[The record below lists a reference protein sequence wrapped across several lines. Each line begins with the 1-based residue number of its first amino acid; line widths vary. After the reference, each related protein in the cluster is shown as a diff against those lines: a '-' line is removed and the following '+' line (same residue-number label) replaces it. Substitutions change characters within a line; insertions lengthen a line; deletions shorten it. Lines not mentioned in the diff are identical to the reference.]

1 MWFIAIFGINFFI
14 KNKEFQMSF
23 YRTFIAAVAAMGLA
37 SVAFAADTTDAT
49 KQQTVKSVEKTAT
62 KTTTAEAQQTG
73 DTTSAEKV
81 NINKAT
87 AKELAKVKGMTVS
100 KARAIVS
107 YRKKNGD
114 FKSIEDL
121 KQVKGFKKMDEKTM
135 KDLEDQLTVG

>member
-73 DTTSAEKV
+73 DTTS
-81 NINKAT
+81 
-87 AKELAKVKGMTVS
+87 S
-100 KARAIVS
+100 
-107 YRKKNGD
+107 
-114 FKSIEDL
+114 
-121 KQVKGFKKMDEKTM
+121 
-135 KDLEDQLTVG
+135 